1 MVAENPAVI
10 GQVTVTWVG
19 DTIRAI
25 PVLAVGRDSIVLLEY
40 SGRIGEL
47 CYLAAGTGKVA
58 KRCFENKMANV
69 VLIKPSVIWSGIL

>member
-25 PVLAVGRDSIVLLEY
+25 PVLAVGRDSIV
-40 SGRIGEL
+40 
-47 CYLAAGTGKVA
+47 
-58 KRCFENKMANV
+58 F
-69 VLIKPSVIWSGIL
+69 